1 MGLKK
6 GFDTKVY
13 FYANNKWI
21 ELPTIGDLNYGSS
34 KTDIPVQTKA
44 SNKVRSIPGME
55 SCPIT
60 FTVLDGTDP
69 ADTTNTNA
77 YDLLEQMYRA
87 DGDACVHSFCIGG
100 TATTNTSNGGASGGI
115 IDAFVCTNF
124 ATAAPLDGL
133 RAADVTIAF
142 SGLSG
147 LSANVYK
154 AQSDPIPDPDSS
166 SGDEDDPSSSEDD
179 EFPSM

>member
-1 MGLKK
+1 MSLKK

-13 FYANNKWI
+13 FYSNSKWT

-60 FTVLDGTDP
+60 FTVIDGTDP
-69 ADTTNTNA
+69 ADSTNTNA
-77 YDLLEQMYRA
+77 YDLLEKMYKA
-87 DGDACVHSFCIGG
+87 SGDDCVHSFCIGG
-100 TATTNTSNGGASGGI
+100 TVDTNTGSASGGI
-115 IDAFVCTNF
+115 IDVFVCTGF

-133 RAADVTIAF
+133 RTADVTIAY

-147 LSANVYK
+147 KSENIFAGNV
-154 AQSDPIPDPDSS
+154 SPIPDPGS
-166 SGDEDDPSSSEDD
+166 SGEEDEPSSEGSDPT
-179 EFPSM
+179 F

>member
-13 FYANNKWI
+13 FYANSKWT

-69 ADTTNTNA
+69 ADSTNTNA
-77 YDLLEQMYRA
+77 YALLEQMYNA
-87 DGDACVHSFCIGG
+87 DGDACYFIL
-100 TATTNTSNGGASGGI
+100 
-115 IDAFVCTNF
+115 DAFVFVREHQVSRRFHFGFSVN
-124 ATAAPLDGL
+124 L
-133 RAADVTIAF
+133 RLQI
-142 SGLSG
+142 
-147 LSANVYK
+147 
-154 AQSDPIPDPDSS
+154 SS
-166 SGDEDDPSSSEDD
+166 THICSE
-179 EFPSM
+179 